1 MCDTRNRASLVEFF
15 NTSHTYSTVAA
26 SVPASPALVVVGL
39 GGSKDAGIRGG
50 KTKGGGKEGGGAGAD
65 KPKKGGGGSRR
76 ALTPEHESTSV
87 STRERHL

>member
-50 KTKGGGKEGGGAGAD
+50 KTKGGGKEGAAEGAD
-65 KPKKGGGGSRR
+65 TSDEGGGGCRR
-76 ALTPEHESTSV
+76 ALTPEHESISV